1 MAHKNNEEN
10 LIPTN
15 RRSKE
20 EARELG
26 RKGGKASGEARRRK
40 RVMREWVELFGS
52 KPIKVQN
59 ADGSNEDTDYNGA
72 VVANI
77 YRKAIVEG
85 DMKAAEMVAKMNG
98 IFEDKIKLEGDMR
111 SVQVVV
117 NDEDTAAKLTKIL
130 NKK

>member
-1 MAHKNNEEN
+1 MKTDN
-10 LIPTN
+10 LIPQAHTLTL
-15 RRSKE
+15 E
-20 EARELG
+20 EQSA
-26 RKGGKASGEARRRK
+26 GGKASVEARRRK
-40 RVMREWVELFGS
+40 KAMREWVELFGS

>member
-1 MAHKNNEEN
+1 MAHKNNEGN

-59 ADGSNEDTDYNGA
+59 ADGSKEDTDYNGA

-85 DMKAAEMVAKMNG
+85 DMKAAEMVAKING
-98 IFEDKIKLEGDMR
+98 IFENKIKLEGDMR

-130 NKK
+130 NKG